1 MAMVKINTAYNVN
14 IDFEL
19 AGLDKRFFA
28 WLIDFFVRAI
38 YVYII
43 FKVLTSIY
51 NDSDL
56 DYEERSEKIIVAYV
70 VTMIPIYF
78 YFLFFE
84 VFFNGQSIGKKILKI
99 RVASI
104 EGYKPTATQY
114 LTRWVI
120 RLVDLGFISIIF
132 LGMGGLLGTW
142 VGRLAFIIPN
152 IIAIILLLNSKK
164 EQRLGDLASGTVVIK
179 LNPSTQISDT
189 IFEAVGKEYKVV
201 YNNVLK
207 LSDRD
212 ITIIKTAMQGYEKSG
227 NDSTLWLIAQK
238 LQQVLGISEIGD
250 PYYMLDT
257 VLKDYNYLS
266 AH

>member
-28 WLIDFFVRAI
+28 WLIDFAIRGI
-38 YVYII
+38 YVFIV
-43 FKVLTSIY
+43 FKILIATFWDDELSF
-51 NDSDL
+51 
-56 DYEERSEKIIVAYV
+56 EERSEQMTISYV
-70 VTMIPIYF
+70 LTMLPIYF

-120 RLVDLGFISIIF
+120 RLIDLGFISIIF
-132 LGMGGLLGTW
+132 LRMGGIFGSLLG
-142 VGRLAFIIPN
+142 LFFIIPN

-179 LNPSTQISDT
+179 LNPTTQISDT
-189 IFEAVGKEYKVV
+189 IFEAVSKEYKVV
-201 YNNVLK
+201 YPNVLK

-212 ITIIKTAMQGYEKSG
+212 ITIIKTALQGYEKSG

-238 LQQVLGISEIGD
+238 LQQVLGITEIGD